1 MESYYGSRQEATDG
15 RAGLRM
21 NIYGAEPGTKSEASL
36 RILGSWSATPEAN
49 ASRGDQA
56 AG

>member
-15 RAGLRM
+15 RDGLRM
-21 NIYGAEPGTKSEASL
+21 NIYGAEPGTNQ
-36 RILGSWSATPEAN
+36 T
-49 ASRGDQA
+49 